1 MNFDFEDDDLFE
13 RFTITI
19 SAAYLIGLLVYAW
32 IGG

>member
-13 RFTITI
+13 RFTLAI
-19 SAAYLIGLLVYAW
+19 SAASLVGLLLYAV